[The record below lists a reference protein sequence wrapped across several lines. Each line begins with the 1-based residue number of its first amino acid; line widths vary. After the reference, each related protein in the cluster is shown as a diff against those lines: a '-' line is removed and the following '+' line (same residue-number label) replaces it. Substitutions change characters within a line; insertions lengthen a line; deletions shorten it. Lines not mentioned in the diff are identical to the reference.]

1 MVLDDIKPSSSEEL
15 QAVRMLAEY
24 MSNEGKRFV
33 QSFYL
38 YYIRPHVY
46 IIYNLEI
53 YHLVIFYVI

>member
-46 IIYNLEI
+46 II
-53 YHLVIFYVI
+53 